1 MTLQKRRVRCRY
13 VRNPDSQNP
22 ISDCHAGWQNCPWVH
37 PEDPEWPTTRNYPRH
52 EDRNAVAPS
61 APPPLRFDV
70 NEEPQPRS
78 AFGRSS
84 AAGRQ
89 PAAPVPHRGPP
100 PPDDTFDRAGWAL
113 PSRSNSSNR
122 TPHRD
127 APVVKFE
134 NGSTST
140 RPSLPVDK
148 GKGREGLPSGS
159 SSLFGWKSGE
169 TKSSVSTE
177 SGGDDRVNAS
187 SGVGNVGGWG
197 IGGDDWDTGDSG
209 WGGPSTWDTQPAATP
224 AAPAVPPPSFKK
236 LDTPRALSSQIPVK
250 KLPKKPDMPPPPPP
264 PSSSP
269 IRPGPSSSRA
279 EVPSPR
285 AAVPSPERNVTR
297 PQTPPSPA
305 VTTSRPPERRS
316 LSKPPKTRFKPDEAA
331 MAHHPK
337 RAEAYVEVVHAMLAV
352 IRCKIASV
360 ETHERYERWRKARS
374 SADYAHASV
383 RAQEMINDDSTEL
396 RRARDKAKADLKKAL
411 AQLSSVC
418 ADKDVFTPPPTF
430 DADRDY
436 EEVKR
441 YTAELNAWLGRIAPA
456 FATLPVLPDPEAPAP
471 ESNANAG
478 HPSTTPDDLMD
489 VDEEFREVPPTD
501 LHTRLK
507 LLDAEIEKYKRDE
520 YDYAPPASNIAAEKE
535 EQIRA
540 RLEPRVAA
548 AVKARKMEMADHTAA
563 RMQRIDEVMETRAK
577 ESVASLGQIR
587 ANQLLIMQLRAKK
600 AENEAIKERIAAK
613 KDECDALEAQV
624 HSLNDGL
631 VKLLAR
637 DPVPQHPLPRQQEGI
652 TPEALEKYMQPAVDR
667 IVQGI
672 YDKEVLSALEAMSLS
687 AGKFEAEVRKNI
699 EPDLQKA
706 LDIMKQ
712 LKQVLPA

>member
-1 MTLQKRRVRCRY
+1 MQPV
-13 VRNPDSQNP
+13 ND
-22 ISDCHAGWQNCPWVH
+22 AA
-37 PEDPEWPTTRNYPRH
+37 RNYPRH

-134 NGSTST
+134 SGSTST
-140 RPSLPVDK
+140 TPSLPVDK
-148 GKGREGLPSGS
+148 GKGREGPPSGS
-159 SSLFGWKSGE
+159 SGLFGWKSGE
-169 TKSSVSTE
+169 TKSSVNTE
-177 SGGDDRVNAS
+177 SGGDGAS

-209 WGGPSTWDTQPAATP
+209 WGGPSTWDPQPAATP
-224 AAPAVPPPSFKK
+224 ATPAVPPPSLKK
-236 LDTPRALSSQIPVK
+236 PDTPRASGSQIPLK
-250 KLPKKPDMPPPPPP
+250 KLAKKPDMPPPPP

-269 IRPGPSSSRA
+269 IRPEPSSSRA

-285 AAVPSPERNVTR
+285 AAVFSPERNVPR

-305 VTTSRPPERRS
+305 ATTSRPPERRS
-316 LSKPPKTRFKPDEAA
+316 LSRPPKTRVKPDEAA

-352 IRCKIASV
+352 IRCKLASV

-411 AQLSSVC
+411 AHLTFVC

-456 FATLPVLPDPEAPAP
+456 FAMLPVLPDPDAPAP
-471 ESNANAG
+471 ERNTKAS
-478 HPSTTPDDLMD
+478 HSSTTPDDLMD
-489 VDEEFREVPPTD
+489 VDEELREVPPTD
-501 LHTRLK
+501 LHTRVK

-520 YDYAPPASNIAAEKE
+520 YDYAPPAPNIAAEKE

-563 RMQRIDEVMETRAK
+563 RMQGIDEVMEMRAK
-577 ESVASLGQIR
+577 ESVVSLRQIR
-587 ANQLLIMQLRAKK
+587 ANQLLILQLRAKK
-600 AENEAIKERIAAK
+600 AENEAIKDRIAAK
-613 KDECDALEAQV
+613 KDECEALEAQV

-631 VKLLAR
+631 VHLLAR
-637 DPVPQHPLPRQQEGI
+637 DPIPQHPLPRQQEGI

-667 IVQGI
+667 IVKDI

-687 AGKFEAEVRKNI
+687 AGKFEAEARKNI
-699 EPDLQKA
+699 DPDLQKA

-712 LKQVLPA
+712 LKQVLPS